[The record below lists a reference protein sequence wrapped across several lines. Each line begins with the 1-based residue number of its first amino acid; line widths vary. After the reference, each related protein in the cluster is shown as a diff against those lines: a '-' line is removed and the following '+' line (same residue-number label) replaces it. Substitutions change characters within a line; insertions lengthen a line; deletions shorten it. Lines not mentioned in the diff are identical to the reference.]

1 MSVRLSIIIFL
12 FILLM
17 AACGPLREVV
27 TPEPDIS
34 TVAVSRTLSAMRENE
49 TSFDFFATR
58 FSGYATIDNN
68 SYNLSGSIRIRKDSA
83 IFVSVSPLLGI
94 EMARVLVT
102 PEEVRFINRL
112 EGTYFIG
119 DMGFINSMLNTNL
132 DFYMLQSILVGNDF
146 SHFSSEN
153 FKVTADR
160 GRILLQNPERY
171 PKNMHNPGFA
181 FQQNIWLDPDSH
193 RIAENL
199 LYDPVSRRSLRSK
212 YERFDRVD
220 DQFVPR
226 DLVFLFVEPGARTE
240 LNLRYSRTTINEPQP
255 ITFSIPSRYMPLM
268 D

>member
-1 MSVRLSIIIFL
+1 MPKRINTITLL
-12 FILLM
+12 LILVM

-27 TPEPDIS
+27 TPDPDVS
-34 TVAVSRTLSAMRENE
+34 TAAVSRTLSAMRDNE

-58 FSGYATIDNN
+58 FSGYATIENT

-83 IFVSVSPLLGI
+83 IFISVSPLLGI
-94 EMARVLVT
+94 EMARILVT

-112 EGTYFIG
+112 EGTYFVG
-119 DMGFINSMLNTNL
+119 DMGFINSMLNTTL

-146 SHFSSEN
+146 SHFSSDN
-153 FKVTADR
+153 FKVSADR
-160 GRILLQNPERY
+160 GRILLQNPGRY

-220 DQFVPR
+220 DQYVPR
-226 DLVFLFVEPGARTE
+226 EIVFLFVEPGARTE
-240 LNLRYSRTTINEPQP
+240 LSLRYSRTSINEPQS
-255 ITFSIPSRYMPLM
+255 ITFSIPDRYMPLM